1 MFTRL
6 ILWALRS
13 ASFSKEDKA
22 LFTGELL
29 RALGAI
35 DPRGIVEID
44 KDKILIRGVPLDQ
57 ERMIRLR
64 ESATAQLNSFA
75 RGVVRDLV
83 LNETYQIG
91 FVTGKDMD
99 QILFARAAYWFGT
112 REEELYQSL
121 ATSAGNSSLNG
132 DY

>member
-1 MFTRL
+1 MLTRL

-29 RALGAI
+29 RTLGAI

-44 KDKILIRGVPLDQ
+44 KGKILIRGVPLDQ
-57 ERMIRLR
+57 ESMIRLR
-64 ESATAQLNSFA
+64 ESAKAELSSFA
-75 RGVVRDLV
+75 RSVVRDVV
-83 LNETYQIG
+83 LKESYQIG
-91 FVTGKDMD
+91 FVTGKDME
-99 QILFARAAYWFGT
+99 QILFSRAAYWFGT
-112 REEELYQSL
+112 REDELYQSL
-121 ATSAGNSSLNG
+121 AASTGNFSLNE